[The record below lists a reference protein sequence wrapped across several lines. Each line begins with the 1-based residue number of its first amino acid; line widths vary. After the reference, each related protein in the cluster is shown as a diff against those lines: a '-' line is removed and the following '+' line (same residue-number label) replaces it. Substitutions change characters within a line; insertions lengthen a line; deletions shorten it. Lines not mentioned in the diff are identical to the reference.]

1 MGVIRRQ
8 SLKHSA
14 VNMTGLAIGAAS
26 TFFVYPHALEAY
38 GLVQVLLSVG
48 MIGLPLM
55 ALGANTVA
63 IRFFPRFQNKALGH
77 NGFLPLLLAM
87 CVAGWLL
94 TTALAAAFWQPV
106 SVFFAERAKGG
117 STLLAQYLWMAFPLA
132 FFYVT
137 GVVLSIYSSNFK
149 RIVVPSI
156 LIDFSQ
162 KIVVPALLIAVWQKW
177 LPLEAALWGLLIH
190 SFLVMTGMTL
200 YLRWLGEWHWK
211 PNLAFLTPDLRRE
224 LWQFVGFGILGGF
237 ALQLASKIDVF
248 MVGSLAS
255 LQSAGI
261 YSIAAYIAAAIGIP
275 TISLYS
281 ASASSVAKY
290 LADDNRAELESLYKK
305 VSINLLVAGLL
316 LFGAVW
322 ISVDSLFKIM
332 PNGEALAAG
341 KYALL
346 FIGLSRIVEMGTG
359 LNNYLVYYSRY
370 YLWSLVSLGVLAVAN
385 VTFNIWLIPRM
396 GMVGAAIAA
405 LLSVTCYNAVSVGL
419 VWLKF
424 RLFPFSRNTATAI
437 LLAVGVFSIVQFVPL
452 SGFPLLD
459 IAVRSGLYFLIF
471 GLLVL
476 HFRVSHDLN
485 EGLKVL
491 RNNVLKKITQRRKGR
506 KE

>member
-14 VNMTGLAIGAAS
+14 VNLAGLIIGAAS

-48 MIGLPLM
+48 MIGLPLLS
-55 ALGANTVA
+55 LGANTVV
-63 IRFFPRFQNKALGH
+63 IRFFPRFENKTLGH
-77 NGFLPLLLAM
+77 NGFLPLLMTLCAM
-87 CVAGWLL
+87 GWLL
-94 TTALAAAFWQPV
+94 VTMLAVLFWQPV
-106 SVFFAERAKGG
+106 SAFFAERAKNG
-117 STLLAQYLWMAFPLA
+117 SPLLGQYFWMAFPLA
-132 FFYVT
+132 LFYVI
-137 GVVLSIYSSNFK
+137 GVVLSLYSANFK
-149 RIVVPSI
+149 RIVVPS
-156 LIDFSQ
+156 LLLDFSQ
-162 KIVVPALLIAVWQKW
+162 KIIVPALLIAVWQQW
-177 LPLEAALWGLLIH
+177 LPLEAALWGLLLH
-190 SFLVMTGMTL
+190 SFLVMVGIAL
-200 YLRWLGEWHWK
+200 YLRHLGEWHWRPK
-211 PNLAFLTPDLRRE
+211 WNFLTPDLQRE
-224 LWQFVGFGILGGF
+224 MWQFIGFGAFGGF

-255 LQSAGI
+255 LKSAGI
-261 YSIAAYIAAAIGIP
+261 YSIAAYIAAAIDIP
-275 TISLYS
+275 TRSLYT

-290 LADDNRAELESLYKK
+290 LADDNRTELESLYKK
-305 VSINLLVAGLL
+305 VSINLLVAGLM

-332 PNGEALAAG
+332 PNGETLAVG

-359 LNNYLVYYSRY
+359 LNNYMVYYSRY

-385 VTFNIWLIPRM
+385 VAFNFWLIPRM

-405 LLSVTCYNAVSVGL
+405 LLSVACYNAVSVGL

-424 RLFPFSRNTATAI
+424 RLFPFSQKTVVAI
-437 LLAVGVFSIVQFVPL
+437 LLAIGVFFMVRLVPL

-459 IAVRSGLYFLIF
+459 ILLRSGLYFSIF

-476 HFRVSHDLN
+476 RFRISPDLN
-485 EGLKVL
+485 DGLKVL
-491 RNNVLKKITQRRKGR
+491 KNKYLKK
-506 KE
+506 

>member
-48 MIGLPLM
+48 RIGLPLL
-55 ALGANTVA
+55 AFGANTAA

-77 NGFLPLLLAM
+77 NGFLPLLMALCA
-87 CVAGWLL
+87 AGWLL
-94 TTALAAAFWQPV
+94 ATALAALFWQPV
-106 SVFFAERAKGG
+106 SAFFAERAKSG
-117 STLLAQYLWMAFPLA
+117 SPLLAQYFWMAFPLA
-132 FFYVT
+132 FFYAT

-149 RIVVPSI
+149 RIVVPSL

-177 LPLEAALWGLLIH
+177 LPLETALWGFLIH
-190 SFLVMTGMTL
+190 SFLVLAGMIS
-200 YLRWLGEWHWK
+200 YLRWLGEWHWRPSWK
-211 PNLAFLTPDLRRE
+211 FLTPDLRRE
-224 LWQFVGFGILGGF
+224 MWQFIGFGVLGGF

-255 LQSAGI
+255 LRSAGV

-290 LADDNRAELESLYKK
+290 LADDNRTELESLYKK

-316 LFGAVW
+316 LFGSVW

-332 PNGEALAAG
+332 PNGEALAVG

-359 LNNYLVYYSRY
+359 LNNYMVYYSRY
-370 YLWSLVSLGVLAVAN
+370 YLWSLVSLSVLAVAN
-385 VTFNIWLIPRM
+385 VSLNLWLIPRL
-396 GMVGAAIAA
+396 GMVGAAIAT

-437 LLAVGVFSIVQFVPL
+437 LLALATFFVVQFIPL
-452 SGFPLLD
+452 FDFPLLD
-459 IAVRSGLYFLIF
+459 IAARSGLYFLIF

-476 HFRVSHDLN
+476 RFRVSPDLN

-491 RNNVLKKITQRRKGR
+491 KTNISRRFR
-506 KE
+506 R